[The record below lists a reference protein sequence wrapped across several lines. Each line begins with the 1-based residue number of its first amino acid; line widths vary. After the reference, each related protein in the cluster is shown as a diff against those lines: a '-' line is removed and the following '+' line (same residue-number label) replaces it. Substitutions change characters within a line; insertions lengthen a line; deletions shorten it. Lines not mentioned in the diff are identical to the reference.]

1 MLLYCGHFDEN
12 EISFR
17 VIKISCVSAT
27 GNEITRKERSANA
40 IISLKKQQQQQQ
52 QQEKRTKKDD

>member
-12 EISFR
+12 EILFR
-17 VIKISCVSAT
+17 VIKISCVSTT

-40 IISLKKQQQQQQ
+40 IISLKQQQ

>member
-12 EISFR
+12 EILFR
-17 VIKISCVSAT
+17 VIKISCVSTT

-40 IISLKKQQQQQQ
+40 IISLKKKKQQ